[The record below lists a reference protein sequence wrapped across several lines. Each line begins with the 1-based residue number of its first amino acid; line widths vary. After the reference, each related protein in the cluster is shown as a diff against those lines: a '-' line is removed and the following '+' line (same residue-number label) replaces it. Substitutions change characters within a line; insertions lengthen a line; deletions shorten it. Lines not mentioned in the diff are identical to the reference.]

1 MKLFIH
7 QWVNGSMNTLTN
19 IMLRGLRHPN
29 YNTMNNLTL
38 KAIRKYIWLTHKY
51 FLAYDRSLDIV
62 AADEWL
68 KQRRSHWGYIGQM
81 DVESEKL
88 HFPCGSV
95 TAEEEAEV
103 DNIEEYDG
111 VIEIMLML
119 GVLADVETVEAS
131 AEYIHGDEDDEEEY
145 DKVNYDAI
153 DGNRTC

>member
-1 MKLFIH
+1 
-7 QWVNGSMNTLTN
+7 
-19 IMLRGLRHPN
+19 
-29 YNTMNNLTL
+29 
-38 KAIRKYIWLTHKY
+38 
-51 FLAYDRSLDIV
+51 
-62 AADEWL
+62 
-68 KQRRSHWGYIGQM
+68 M
-81 DVESEKL
+81 DAESEKL

-119 GVLADVETVEAS
+119 GVHSEIAADVETVEAS
-131 AEYIHGDEDDEEEY
+131 AEYIHGDEDDEEEN